1 VSTPFIHRL
10 RVRYAECD
18 MQGHVFNGNYLTWF
32 DTAHTELLRE
42 AYGPYAQLVETG
54 VEFVVAEANVR
65 YRGAARFDD
74 ELEVHV
80 VLEPPGTSALTSRFE
95 VRRDGELLTEGMLR
109 HVCVDAETFAKA
121 PWPQELRTAFERYVA

>member
-1 VSTPFIHRL
+1 
-10 RVRYAECD
+10 

-32 DTAHTELLRE
+32 DTAHTELLRK
-42 AYGPYAQLVETG
+42 AYGPYQQLVATG

-80 VLEPPGTSALTSRFE
+80 TLEQPGTSSLTSRFE
-95 VRRDGELLTEGMLR
+95 VRRDGDLLTEGMLR
-109 HVCVDAETFAKA
+109 HVCVDAQTFAKA
-121 PWPQELRTAFERYVA
+121 PWPDDLRAAFERYVA